1 MSDSSAGS
9 RGISRRQLL
18 GASGL
23 ATVVIALSR
32 TPAARAAQS
41 PPDGYLDM
49 PPIARQILGGL
60 RIASRD
66 ALRGVSVMVMPG
78 DDRYS
83 KQQGV
88 TGRGPGAMSDGAAD
102 EFVGLVD
109 RFLPQGDQLLRPL
122 AVALSVTLTDLA
134 VTPLQL
140 PDDKVAS
147 AVDRALGVS
156 DNDRTFPLS
165 LIAGLVMD
173 VAALL
178 VGAPLAGP
186 FASPFANANFQTK
199 ARAFELVEQPAAD
212 LLAVFDNALPQPLR
226 GSGAGL
232 LRFVGG
238 ILLDGSAFT
247 VWSEHRLYD
256 YTARRLS
263 RRPVSWTI
271 TGYRPNGLVDGHDDF
286 IGYYK
291 GFEEF

>member
-1 MSDSSAGS
+1 M
-9 RGISRRQLL
+9 
-18 GASGL
+18 
-23 ATVVIALSR
+23 
-32 TPAARAAQS
+32 
-41 PPDGYLDM
+41 
-49 PPIARQILGGL
+49 
-60 RIASRD
+60 
-66 ALRGVSVMVMPG
+66 
-78 DDRYS
+78 
-83 KQQGV
+83 
-88 TGRGPGAMSDGAAD
+88 
-102 EFVGLVD
+102 D

-238 ILLDGSAFT
+238 ICSTVRRSPCGASIGST
-247 VWSEHRLYD
+247 TTPHGV
-256 YTARRLS
+256 S
-263 RRPVSWTI
+263 RRPVSWNI